1 MTATFRAWRWRV
13 GELHEQIALFIASY
27 RMTGGDPS
35 VTASAVVA
43 AFPGATM
50 ADYAIGLL
58 QANRASRRVEA
69 HAQGARL

>member
-1 MTATFRAWRWRV
+1 M

-27 RMTGGDPS
+27 RLTGGDPS
-35 VTASAVVA
+35 VTATAVLA

-58 QANRASRRVEA
+58 AANRASRRPDVRGQA
-69 HAQGARL
+69 VAP